1 MGKITKSIQVKQTSH
16 LWYFSIQ
23 SLVSIWDAQHHKSQ
37 CAHSW
42 LIQGHTDAPN
52 KHASL
57 GMPWLVS
64 HVQYFETLQ
73 AESVFLKVA
82 TGKVN
87 FSPDKVQVIGISPDP
102 VEKQKSF
109 VEKEKSTV
117 SLIP

>member
-1 MGKITKSIQVKQTSH
+1 M
-16 LWYFSIQ
+16 
-23 SLVSIWDAQHHKSQ
+23 
-37 CAHSW
+37 
-42 LIQGHTDAPN
+42 
-52 KHASL
+52 
-57 GMPWLVS
+57 S

-109 VEKEKSTV
+109 VEKEKLTV

>member
-1 MGKITKSIQVKQTSH
+1 M
-16 LWYFSIQ
+16 
-23 SLVSIWDAQHHKSQ
+23 
-37 CAHSW
+37 
-42 LIQGHTDAPN
+42 
-52 KHASL
+52 
-57 GMPWLVS
+57 S

-73 AESVFLKVA
+73 AESVFLQVA